1 MVVLEIALFIF
12 FVLAIYAHSVYN
24 ISVRRKWCEVKF
36 KELERMLL
44 DGGWYLKDVKGSHYN
59 YIHKTKKGKIQIP
72 HHKGDLKI
80 KTANSILKRAGLK

>member
-1 MVVLEIALFIF
+1 
-12 FVLAIYAHSVYN
+12 
-24 ISVRRKWCEVKF
+24 
-36 KELERMLL
+36 MLL
-44 DGGWYLKDVKGSHYN
+44 DDGWYLKDVKGSHYN